1 MSKIKLIEQMQ
12 QTLTQLM
19 QYEVQPLLSDIPYEY
34 LLKETIARFPADPT
48 SPQVLSNIYE
58 FVCLA
63 SPHLKEQQVQQEN
76 IPPYVDIEWICSVL
90 DISRSTFYESVNRIL
105 LFPVV
110 KVGRRPYFL
119 KSEVAALFERTKG
132 MGPHILGKLASK
144 ARKNLID

>member
-1 MSKIKLIEQMQ
+1 MQ

-34 LLKETIARFPADPT
+34 LLQETIARFPSDPT
-48 SPQVLSNIYE
+48 SPQVLSDMYE

-63 SPHLKEQQVQQEN
+63 SPHLKEQQFQVDAV
-76 IPPYVDIEWICSVL
+76 PPYVDIECICKML
-90 DISRSTFYESVNRIL
+90 DISRSTFYESVNGKL

-144 ARKNLID
+144 ARKNLPE